1 MKKVKIIAW
10 LGAFIMLGMIVFSV
24 MTGDLSAEGSILLGL
39 VWGQMSMVDLY
50 VGFLLF
56 YLWIF
61 RREKGLVSRLV
72 WFVLMMVTGSLATAL
87 YILKAAYESK
97 TETEFFLGKTI

>member
-1 MKKVKIIAW
+1 MRNVKIIAW
-10 LGAFIMLGMIVFSV
+10 IGALVMFGMIVFSIV
-24 MTGDLSAEGSILLGL
+24 TGDFFVDGGALLSN

-50 VGFLLF
+50 VGFILF

-61 RREKGLVSRLV
+61 KREKGLLSRIV
-72 WFVLMMVTGSLATAL
+72 WFVLLMTTGSLATAL

-97 TETEFFLGKTI
+97 TELEFFLGK

>member
-1 MKKVKIIAW
+1 MRNVKIIAW
-10 LGAFIMLGMIVFSV
+10 IGALIMAGMIVFSV
-24 MTGDLSAEGSILLGL
+24 LTGDFVVDGGALLGN

-50 VGFLLF
+50 VGFILF

-61 RREKGLVSRLV
+61 KREKGTLSRV
-72 WFVLMMVTGSLATAL
+72 IWFVLLMVTGSLATAL

-97 TETEFFLGKTI
+97 TETQFFLGK

>member
-1 MKKVKIIAW
+1 MTKIKIAAW
-10 LGAFIMLGMIVFSV
+10 IGALIMAGMILFSLA
-24 MTGDLSAEGSILLGL
+24 TGDFFGEGSILLGM

-56 YLWIF
+56 YLWIL
-61 RREKGLVSRLV
+61 RREKDLITKII
-72 WFVLMMVTGSLATAL
+72 WFLLLMTTGSLATAL

-97 TETEFFLGKTI
+97 TETEFFLGK

>member
-1 MKKVKIIAW
+1 MKTVKLFAW
-10 LGAFIMLGMIVFSV
+10 LGAIMMASMIIFSLV
-24 MTGDLSAEGSILLGL
+24 TGDFFKEGSILINM

-50 VGFLLF
+50 VGFILF

-61 RREKGLVSRLV
+61 KREKKTSHRII
-72 WFVLMMVTGSLATAL
+72 WLALILTMGNLITAV

-97 TETEFFLGKTI
+97 TDLEFFLGK